1 MAIAEQEITGQ
12 LSIRITQSQR
22 KKVEQAANAT
32 GQSLDNFVASAL
44 IRAAEEALMQTP
56 NPLDKV
62 IGIFKNEPLMDSLME
77 RVRKDRRIEMEADA
91 SD

>member
-77 RVRKDRRIEMEADA
+77 RVRKDRRIEMEADT